1 MARAFGNGRRYQAL
15 SNASLKLKVRAAAFQ
30 LQVEVLLVPTLS
42 PLYACPCFLHS
53 SSPPKRPSGAALVAM
68 QADASR
74 MASAST
80 SSAAATVIG
89 TDNEKKEADIRDP
102 KVPESFPA
110 RLRRRRH
117 TSEIAD
123 AIDPPTEDHLA
134 NAESLASINGPPSE
148 SEVERGSIQGDFPPS
163 KVYTAFSIPVL
174 TSLAP
179 ASVLGALARL
189 GLESITTY
197 DGRAIFPLAWAQAAG
212 CLIMGFALGLKDQIG
227 GL

>member
-1 MARAFGNGRRYQAL
+1 
-15 SNASLKLKVRAAAFQ
+15 
-30 LQVEVLLVPTLS
+30 
-42 PLYACPCFLHS
+42 
-53 SSPPKRPSGAALVAM
+53 M
-68 QADASR
+68 QADTSR
-74 MASAST
+74 TASAST
-80 SSAAATVIG
+80 SSAAATAIG
-89 TDNEKKEADIRDP
+89 TDVNEKKETDIRDP
-102 KVPESFPA
+102 EVPESYPA
-110 RLRRRRH
+110 PLRRRRH

-174 TSLAP
+174 SSLAP